1 MHFRPACAWG
11 EIRALGHCLCLCPL
25 CQPLQPLPPRPLPQ
39 PLPAGFSSLSSAASA
54 FAADRL
60 NCTHDGL
67 QHVGPKAPGIIA
79 IQVSASPALRHHCNP
94 GLSFAGMARISSFC
108 ISSCLLMRSL
118 TPAKLHCGFGR
129 TCRWHLIAG
138 LAVLLFTRVV
148 PDACDLG
155 QDVETWD

>member
-11 EIRALGHCLCLCPL
+11 EIRCLATASASAHSADLCPL
-25 CQPLQPLPPRPLPQ
+25 GPFP
-39 PLPAGFSSLSSAASA
+39 GFSSLSSVASA

-94 GLSFAGMARISSFC
+94 GLSFAGMARVSSFC

-138 LAVLLFTRVV
+138 LDVLLFTRMV

-155 QDVETWD
+155 QDVGTWD